1 MTHLDRRQFLH
12 TAGAAGAATGLG
24 SLLFNRAA
32 AAAIGDTLTIAYHVP
47 LPAWD
52 PTTGLSSVNPQLM
65 SIYKCVFDQYVDQN
79 ADLSFRPGLLTKW
92 GWTDD
97 KTKIRMEVRQG
108 AKWSDGTPIT
118 AQDIVWNLQ
127 RVANPKT
134 GNPVGLH
141 LGVGREPEGRGQRRH
156 RRRQAVYARPVQVDG
171 VPHRLRP
178 AAAPL

>member
-12 TAGAAGAATGLG
+12 TIGAAGGAAGAATGLG

-65 SIYKCVFDQYVDQN
+65 SIYKCVFDQYVGQN

-92 GWTDD
+92 GWD
-97 KTKIRMEVRQG
+97 RRQ
-108 AKWSDGTPIT
+108 
-118 AQDIVWNLQ
+118 QEQ
-127 RVANPKT
+127 NPH
-134 GNPVGLH
+134 GSARGRQM
-141 LGVGREPEGRGQRRH
+141 VGRQADNGRRTSCGTCSASPIR
-156 RRRQAVYARPVQVDG
+156 
-171 VPHRLRP
+171 RP
-178 AAAPL
+178 AIRFPSSGRRSPT